1 MAKQLKQRC
10 IIYGVGVLLYI
21 SAIVVSFKY
30 MLPDNTKFIMFLITY
45 MVIGFDA
52 LRTFSEELL
61 KKKFSTDYLLMIL
74 ATVGAFGV
82 GRYIEGVLVMLLFEL
97 GMIFEAVSTDK
108 AKRSIAEM
116 IDIRP
121 AYAVR
126 KIRGQETQVDPSE
139 LKLCHIIVIKP
150 GERIPVDAVVTSGKT
165 TIDTKAL
172 TGEAMPQ
179 AVQPGD
185 RIYSGCINLSGV
197 IEARVAKVYKDSTVS
212 RIMEMVEDAQNRK
225 AESETFVGRFSRIYT
240 PVMVICALLVMLV
253 PPMTFS
259 FGNWNTWIYR
269 GLIFMILACPSGLVL
284 SIPVAF
290 LGGIAAAA
298 RQGIVIKGGNYLED
312 LAKADT
318 FVFDKTG
325 TLTEGVFKVE
335 EVKAVGMMDTELL
348 ELMAHVESYSNH
360 PIAKSLEEAYDGK
373 IDKTRVRGV
382 KEKAGFGIS
391 ATYDGQR
398 VHLGSRRMM
407 ERKKLLVDDVASAG
421 TVVYACVGK
430 QYAGYVLIKDSVKE
444 DAKDTLSYL
453 KGKCRAVLA
462 MLTGDTEGA
471 GLEVGRQLGMD
482 YIYTDLMPEDKLE
495 QLEDFMYVQGD
506 VEKLVCV
513 GDGINDAPVLAR
525 ADIGIAMG
533 NLGSAAA
540 TEAADIVLMDDE
552 LPKIVDAIQI
562 AKETLRVVGQNIV
575 FALFIKALV
584 LILAVIGFFGMWEAI
599 IAEVAVMFVAVLN
612 SAWVVKYTSPGI
624 PLRRNL

>member
-1 MAKQLKQRC
+1 M
-10 IIYGVGVLLYI
+10 II
-21 SAIVVSFKY
+21 
-30 MLPDNTKFIMFLITY
+30 
-45 MVIGFDA
+45 
-52 LRTFSEELL
+52 
-61 KKKFSTDYLLMIL
+61 
-74 ATVGAFGV
+74 
-82 GRYIEGVLVMLLFEL
+82 
-97 GMIFEAVSTDK
+97 
-108 AKRSIAEM
+108 
-116 IDIRP
+116 
-121 AYAVR
+121 
-126 KIRGQETQVDPSE
+126 
-139 LKLCHIIVIKP
+139 
-150 GERIPVDAVVTSGKT
+150 
-165 TIDTKAL
+165 
-172 TGEAMPQ
+172 
-179 AVQPGD
+179 
-185 RIYSGCINLSGV
+185 
-197 IEARVAKVYKDSTVS
+197 
-212 RIMEMVEDAQNRK
+212 
-225 AESETFVGRFSRIYT
+225 
-240 PVMVICALLVMLV
+240 
-253 PPMTFS
+253 
-259 FGNWNTWIYR
+259 
-269 GLIFMILACPSGLVL
+269 ACPSGLAL

-290 LGGIAAAA
+290 LGGIASAA
-298 RQGIVIKGGNYLED
+298 RHGIVIKGGNYLED
-312 LAKADT
+312 LARADT
-318 FVFDKTG
+318 FIFDKTG

-335 EVKAVGMMDTELL
+335 EVKAVGMTDSELL

-360 PIAKSLEEAYDGK
+360 PIAKSLEEAYDGE

-407 ERKKLLVDDVASAG
+407 ERKKLLVDDVSSAG

-444 DAKDTLSYL
+444 DAKDTLAYL
-453 KGKCRAVLA
+453 KEKCRAVLV

-495 QLEDFMYVQGD
+495 QLEDFMFVQDD

-540 TEAADIVLMDDE
+540 AEAADIVLMDDE

-562 AKETLRVVGQNIV
+562 AKETLRVVGQNIS

-599 IAEVAVMFVAVLN
+599 IAEVAVMFIAVLN
-612 SAWVVKYTSPGI
+612 SAWVVKYTHPGI
-624 PLRRNL
+624 P

>member
-1 MAKQLKQRC
+1 MTKQLKQRC
-10 IIYGVGVLLYI
+10 VIYGVGVLLYI
-21 SAIVVSFKY
+21 GVSVVSLKY
-30 MLPDNTKFIMFLITY
+30 MLPDNAKFIMFLVAY

-52 LRTFSEELL
+52 FRTFSEGLL
-61 KKKFSTDYLLMIL
+61 KKKFSIDYLLMIL

-82 GRYIEGVLVMLLFEL
+82 GRYMEGVLVMLLFEL
-97 GMIFEAVSTDK
+97 GMIFEAFSTDK

-172 TGEAMPQ
+172 TGEAMLQ

-185 RIYSGCINLSGV
+185 KIYSGCINLSGV
-197 IEARVAKVYKDSTVS
+197 IEARVAKLYKDSTVS
-212 RIMEMVEDAQNRK
+212 RIMEMVEEAQNQK
-225 AESETFVGRFSRIYT
+225 AESETFVSRFSGIYT
-240 PVMVICALLVMLV
+240 PIMVICALLVMLV

-269 GLIFMILACPSGLVL
+269 GLIFMIIACPSGLAL

-290 LGGIAAAA
+290 LGGIASAA
-298 RQGIVIKGGNYLED
+298 RHGIVIKGGNYLED
-312 LAKADT
+312 LARADT
-318 FVFDKTG
+318 FIFDKTG

-335 EVKAVGMMDTELL
+335 EVKAVGMTDSELL

-360 PIAKSLEEAYDGK
+360 PIAKSLEEAYDGE

-407 ERKKLLVDDVASAG
+407 ERKKLLVDDVSSAG

-444 DAKDTLSYL
+444 DAKDTLAYL
-453 KGKCRAVLA
+453 KEKCRAVLV

-495 QLEDFMYVQGD
+495 QLEDFMFVQDD

-540 TEAADIVLMDDE
+540 AEAADIVLMDDE

-562 AKETLRVVGQNIV
+562 AKETLRVVGQNIS

-599 IAEVAVMFVAVLN
+599 IAEVAVMFIAVLN
-612 SAWVVKYTSPGI
+612 SAWVVKYTHPGI
-624 PLRRNL
+624 P